1 MSNVLKNKV
10 KQETKLGCQLTKY
23 NGRNSFFLKHRPENE
38 ARRLVPHLFL
48 FSKNFLYEVK
58 TSGQT

>member
-1 MSNVLKNKV
+1 M
-10 KQETKLGCQLTKY
+10 KLDCQLTKY
-23 NGRNSFFLKHRPENE
+23 NGRNIFFGTYPENE

-48 FSKNFLYEVK
+48 FSKNILYEVK